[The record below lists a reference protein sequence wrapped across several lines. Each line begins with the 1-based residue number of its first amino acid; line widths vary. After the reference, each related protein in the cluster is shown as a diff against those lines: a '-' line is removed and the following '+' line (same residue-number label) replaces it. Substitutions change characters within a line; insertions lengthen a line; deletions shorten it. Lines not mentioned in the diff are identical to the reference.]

1 MNDSELDQLVAAT
14 SPITDA
20 DVHVLPLAGADVEL
34 CEEIM
39 STPVIHAAEEADVSP
54 TPAGRGRARALRRWL
69 AAAAS
74 LAAVSAAVAVV
85 QPFGSD
91 GGDRAWGAELV
102 RVAESSPRLLV
113 TADGW
118 SVTRAD
124 ELSEGWGDMT
134 FTGPEGELWL
144 DWITPDALEDFDHD
158 ARLDDLHDDPFTRLD
173 DVVIAGHEAALFEAP
188 GDPAHVTA
196 LWEDGRYSVEL
207 NTEMSVDDF
216 LAVAGTIEA
225 VDVDTWLSAMPAS
238 VVHASQRAA
247 VVDEMLADIPVPS
260 GFDAGSVEL
269 ADVAVTD
276 RYQLGAHVTGQ
287 VACAWFAQWAEA
299 TRTGDAAAA
308 AEAVDAMAGSRDWD
322 ILREMA
328 GQGDWPVAV
337 WEYADELV
345 AGADDVVEATAGLE
359 GSSPIE
365 QRAAH
370 GLGCDWAEPPTRP
383 VG

>member
-1 MNDSELDQLVAAT
+1 
-14 SPITDA
+14 
-20 DVHVLPLAGADVEL
+20 
-34 CEEIM
+34 
-39 STPVIHAAEEADVSP
+39 
-54 TPAGRGRARALRRWL
+54 
-69 AAAAS
+69 
-74 LAAVSAAVAVV
+74 
-85 QPFGSD
+85 
-91 GGDRAWGAELV
+91 
-102 RVAESSPRLLV
+102 
-113 TADGW
+113 
-118 SVTRAD
+118 
-124 ELSEGWGDMT
+124 
-134 FTGPEGELWL
+134 
-144 DWITPDALEDFDHD
+144 
-158 ARLDDLHDDPFTRLD
+158 
-173 DVVIAGHEAALFEAP
+173 
-188 GDPAHVTA
+188 
-196 LWEDGRYSVEL
+196 YSVEL

-383 VG
+383 VGRVSGSRVMRPGRCASAAPGPCPCPLTCAGPISTVLPRSGPSSMCAQPPGERRPVSRDRRRGARPGAWARRC